1 MEEKKSDKK
10 PAPSPDKPLSER
22 LKDAV
27 EPLKRKGKEAS
38 GDRHKAED
46 FLNRRR

>member
-10 PAPSPDKPLSER
+10 TTSSPDKALSER
-22 LKDAV
+22 LKDA
-27 EPLKRKGKEAS
+27 EELLKRKGKDAS
-38 GDRHKAED
+38 SDQDKAED

>member
-1 MEEKKSDKK
+1 MEEKKSDEKQT
-10 PAPSPDKPLSER
+10 PSPHKALSER

-27 EPLKRKGKEAS
+27 ESLRRKGKEAS
-38 GDRHKAED
+38 SDQHEAED